1 MRAYTKE
8 ELRKMISPS
17 KELAPIVETPN
28 ELDQYSLKGS
38 SSELEKNVVPASFFL
53 GEIALTGQSTI
64 IYAAPNTGKTLI
76 TQHLIMN
83 SNVDKSKVYYLNLD
97 DTAEGLVTKLKIAEE
112 YGFQMLVDGHKG
124 FNKNDFLKIIV
135 SMIENDQCSGTMIVV
150 DTLKKVSNLM
160 NKDKSSQFNDYIRTY
175 ISKNGTFVGLA
186 HVNKKLGADGKPV
199 YSGTSDTIDDFDCAY
214 VLHKVSEKDGFHFV
228 QFECVTKRSSINAP
242 LATYRYSSEQGISYN
257 ELLLSVDHVK
267 IEGEVPYYAE
277 DEVLSTAMMIDVVK
291 HFITNVKVNTKTKLA
306 VETAKSLKVSKR
318 KMLRFIEE
326 NISVHWDYQV
336 GEHNTH
342 IFYVIE

>member
-1 MRAYTKE
+1 MQAYTKE
-8 ELRKMISPS
+8 ELWQMIKPS
-17 KELAPIVETPN
+17 TEIVETPN
-28 ELDQYSLKGS
+28 ALDQYSLKGS

-53 GEIALTGQSTI
+53 GEIALTGQSTV
-64 IYAAPNTGKTLI
+64 IYAAPNTGKTLLGL
-76 TQHLIMN
+76 HLIMGN
-83 SNVDKSKVYYLNLD
+83 QVNKSKLYYLNLD

-112 YGFQMLVDGHKG
+112 YGFHMLVDGHKG
-124 FNKNDFLKIIV
+124 FDKNNFSKIIV
-135 SMIENDQCSGTMIVV
+135 SMVKNDQCTEVIIVA
-150 DTLKKVSNLM
+150 DTLKKLTDLM
-160 NKDKSSQFNDYIRTY
+160 NKDKSSKFNDVIRSFV
-175 ISKNGTFVGLA
+175 SKGGTFVGLA

-214 VLHKVSEKDGFHFV
+214 ILHKVSEKDGFHFV
-228 QFECVTKRSSINAP
+228 QFEQTKKRSSINAP

-267 IEGEVPYYAE
+267 IEGEVPYYLE
-277 DEVLSTAMMIDVVK
+277 NEVRSTDMMIDVVK
-291 HFITNVKVNTKTKLA
+291 HFIENLNVNTKTKLA
-306 VETAKSLKVSKR
+306 VETAKSLQVSKR

-326 NISVHWDYQV
+326 HIGVHWDYQV